1 MGELCVGVGAG
12 RGVCAADI
20 VAAVREVC
28 GDAQVDVLA
37 TLDRKAS
44 LPPFADAAATLGARL
59 VGYPPEHLAAVPVPN
74 PADGVA
80 DAVGTPSVAE
90 AAAIL
95 AGGGGALA
103 VTKRVTNGVTV
114 AASIGGTAP
123 GSIGGTAA
131 VARSVSKSVE

>member
-12 RGVCAADI
+12 SGVRAAEI
-20 VAAVREVC
+20 VAAVRDVC
-28 GDAQVDVLA
+28 GDEPVAVLA

-44 LPPFADAAATLGARL
+44 LSPFLDAAQILGTRV
-59 VGYPPEHLAAVPVPN
+59 VGYPPERLAAVPVPN
-74 PADGVA
+74 PVSGVA

-95 AGGGGALA
+95 AGGGGVLA

-114 AASIGGTAP
+114 A
-123 GSIGGTAA
+123 